1 MLTDKLPGD
10 RGVHECDDGPAAM
23 VAEEGGVDVQV
34 GSHSWR
40 GHGGQDAPS
49 LVVPRCAPRS
59 AGSDGEHRGSPA
71 STAQRLQ
78 G

>member
-10 RGVHECDDGPAAM
+10 RGVHECDDSAAAV
-23 VAEEGGVDVQV
+23 VAEAGGVDVQV
-34 GSHSWR
+34 GAHGAR

-49 LVVPRCAPRS
+49 LVVPRCAPGS
-59 AGSDGEHRGSPA
+59 ASSGGQHGGSPA